1 MADNDSLHL
10 RGTLE
15 EMSPTGKRLGVSR
28 EAPRCFHPPLDKF
41 INQVH
46 LRNPMKTF
54 RAVVLLVFAALA
66 MAARADDTQG
76 LVMPLKQV
84 SVASPVLQEVV
95 DSVLVE
101 EGDTVKEGQVLVQL
115 RSDREALLVEQ
126 HKKVVEQKEF
136 SAKGAEALIKE
147 KMMSKEAVLE
157 KQTEL
162 GLARIQ
168 LRQAELAFKEKTIR
182 SPLDGIVVKKYKEAG
197 ESVDR
202 AEKVMDIVAIDQIY
216 VQFYLDPKLLNSV
229 KVDQIVPVRFP
240 AVSDKKF
247 DGKVAFVAPLL
258 DAGSGLFRVKL
269 LVDNPGHAI
278 KPGMRGAAD
287 FGQLTASR

>member
-1 MADNDSLHL
+1 
-10 RGTLE
+10 
-15 EMSPTGKRLGVSR
+15 
-28 EAPRCFHPPLDKF
+28 
-41 INQVH
+41 
-46 LRNPMKTF
+46 MKTF
-54 RAVVLLVFAALA
+54 RAVAVALPVFAALA
-66 MAARADDTQG
+66 LAARADDTQG

-126 HKKVVEQKEF
+126 YKKVVEQKEF

-287 FGQLTASR
+287 FGQLTAAR

>member
-1 MADNDSLHL
+1 M
-10 RGTLE
+10 R
-15 EMSPTGKRLGVSR
+15 V
-28 EAPRCFHPPLDKF
+28 PL
-41 INQVH
+41 
-46 LRNPMKTF
+46 
-54 RAVVLLVFAALA
+54 RAVALPVLATIAL
-66 MAARADDTQG
+66 AARAEDTQG
-76 LVMPLKQV
+76 LVMPFKQV
-84 SVASPVLQEVV
+84 TVASPVLQEVV
-95 DSVLVE
+95 EAVLVE
-101 EGDTVKEGQVLVQL
+101 EGDTVKEGQVIVQL
-115 RSDREALLVEQ
+115 RAEREALQVEQ
-126 HKKVVEQKEF
+126 YKKVVEQKEF
-136 SAKGAEALIKE
+136 SAKGAEALSKE

-157 KQTEL
+157 KSTEL

-168 LRQAELAFKEKTIR
+168 LRQAEVAFKEKTIR

-202 AEKVMDIVAIDQIY
+202 AEKVMDVVSIDQVY

-247 DGKVAFVAPLL
+247 DGKVAFVAPLV

-287 FGQLTASR
+287 FGLLTAAR